1 MGLATLT
8 PTDAPSVPAWK
19 WYEYAQQAPSKFLAD
34 FVKRKDAKAKTG
46 DALTDKLVEDDK
58 RMQYGLIERVI
69 TVAARQAVEARSAID
84 GVVTTAAEER
94 VVATAAIERH
104 SEADRASVKLIVAAI
119 PIEREAA
126 GEA

>member
-58 RMQYGLIERVI
+58 RMQYGLIDRLMETMTKDYSAEIAELSDRCPDV
-69 TVAARQAVEARSAID
+69 VVEVLTKRGWKVEPPDS
-84 GVVTTAAEER
+84 
-94 VVATAAIERH
+94 
-104 SEADRASVKLIVAAI
+104 
-119 PIEREAA
+119 
-126 GEA
+126 